1 MLDFIKQFLQ
11 QKEEPELRSYYIK
24 RETPSA
30 VRLGVHG
37 DLAEVIEVIKDG
49 EVETLPGNQHIETM
63 LRAFRKIH
71 GISLTTPSRIKT
83 SKVELTEITV
93 PFGDEKYPLRR

>member
-1 MLDFIKQFLQ
+1 MLDFIKQFFQ
-11 QKEEPELRSYYIK
+11 QKEEPELRSYFIK

-37 DLAEVIEVIKDG
+37 DLAEIFEIIQDG

-63 LRAFRKIH
+63 LRGFRKIH
-71 GISLTTPSRIKT
+71 GVNLATPSRLKT
-83 SKVELTEITV
+83 SKIELSEITV